1 MSVRRLIP
9 LLAPLGVAGAVVIAT
24 QTTALAYPPPASSGK
39 SVSGC
44 ASVAQGASCTFV
56 FQFFD
61 STGSPLDGV
70 LAALGLD
77 AVPGCSVTPSNAT
90 TANGGTVSA
99 TLTCDPNSG
108 TGSEIVVATSGSVT
122 VDADVQ
128 IVAASSNNN
137 GSTLPDTS
145 TAGPSGPN
153 AGLVAGLGAAILVI
167 AAGAA
172 TLIVRRTTPS
182 TK

>member
-24 QTTALAYPPPASSGK
+24 QSTAFAYPSPASSGK

-44 ASVAQGASCTFV
+44 TTVAQGASCTFV

-77 AVPGCSVTPSNAT
+77 AVAGCSVTPSNAT

-99 TLTCDPNSG
+99 TLTCAPTSG

-122 VDADVQ
+122 VDAAVQ
-128 IVAASSNNN
+128 IVASSNNN
-137 GSTLPDTS
+137 GSSLPNTS

-153 AGLVAGLGAAILVI
+153 AGLVGGLGGAILVI

-172 TLIVRRTTPS
+172 VLIVRRTTPT